1 MSAVTL
7 TVSEVFTRGH
17 RLLPRGSQRA
27 DPVGARVPT
36 VVFYIYYYT
45 IIFLYYFIFIFIG
58 RLASSQIKGEG
69 ESRDIK
75 FSPS

>member
-7 TVSEVFTRGH
+7 TVSEVH
-17 RLLPRGSQRA
+17 SWAPLLPRGSQRA

-45 IIFLYYFIFIFIG
+45 IIFLYYFIFIFNG
-58 RLASSQIKGEG
+58 RLASSHIKAEG